1 MASIFDINNKIT
13 HDLLI
18 ENGWCWRASSP
29 YREDSFYLLKLKV
42 LIPFSGLDLIYRSK
56 EIWFTYEPSNNLVRY
71 IDDMNMDPCSVD
83 SMNDI
88 NTYIQFILNHY
99 NFKKENEFVG

>member
-13 HDLLI
+13 HDSLI
-18 ENGWCWRASSP
+18 ENGWDQRV
-29 YREDSFYLLKLKV
+29 SFGVNGEECYYLLKLKV
-42 LIPFSGLDLIYRSK
+42 LIPFSGLIYRSK

-71 IDDMNMDPCSVD
+71 IDDPNMDPCLAD

>member
-18 ENGWCWRASSP
+18 ENGWCLRESSP
-29 YREDSFYLLKLKV
+29 YREDSFYLLKLKA
-42 LIPFSGLDLIYRSK
+42 LIPFSNLIYRSK
-56 EIWFTYEPSNNLVRY
+56 EIWFTYELSNNLVRY
-71 IDDMNMDPCSVD
+71 IDDINMDPCLVD

-88 NTYIQFILNHY
+88 NAYIQFILNHY

>member
-18 ENGWCWRASSP
+18 ENGWDQRV
-29 YREDSFYLLKLKV
+29 SFGKNGEECYYLLKLKV
-42 LIPFSGLDLIYRSK
+42 LISFSSLIYRSQ
-56 EIWFTYEPSNNLVRY
+56 EIWFTYDPSNNLVRY
-71 IDDMNMDPCSVD
+71 IDDINMDPCSVD

-88 NTYIQFILNHY
+88 NIYIQFILNHY